1 MLILVDDSSSSTS
14 VLAKHVRFKRRRLS
28 AVVPLCL
35 IFAKLPM
42 SAVAWDD
49 TPERFPAEVT
59 Q

>member
-1 MLILVDDSSSSTS
+1 MPILIDGSSSSMS
-14 VLAKHVRFKRRRLS
+14 ASAKHVRFKRRLLS
-28 AVVPLCL
+28 AVVLLCL
-35 IFAKLPM
+35 IFANLPM